1 MLIKPLI
8 FFLIKVLELNH
19 KGEGRRLDRSAKLKM
34 VIRTIDL
41 VT

>member
-8 FFLIKVLELNH
+8 FFLIKVYETY
-19 KGEGRRLDRSAKLKM
+19 GEGRRLDRSARLKM
-34 VIRTIDL
+34 VIRTTDL